1 MFAVRIQLRN
11 QLALRVLG
19 HPALLLRGEQN
30 PLPDHG
36 DAPARLVGLRLG
48 AGEDGRALM
57 CAERQEIVMPAAVI
71 ERLEARALADHAG
84 KSCNEQAAVVGRL
97 PDHARAALK
106 GCATPVV
113 IAVRVIARPGDRRP
127 CDRLRLC

>member
-1 MFAVRIQLRN
+1 MQHQMQVIWHEDVRSNRELQLRCGSHY
-11 QLALRVLG
+11 LIEHEV
-19 HPALLLRGEQN
+19 
-30 PLPDHG
+30 D
-36 DAPARLVGLRLG
+36 RLG

-71 ERLEARALADHAG
+71 ERLEARALADHAC

-106 GCATPVV
+106 GCATGSP
-113 IAVRVIARPGDRRP
+113 RGTRKRGRPGGAAPRNHP
-127 CDRLRLC
+127 G